1 MGKPLGDAALD
12 QIFRTARTRR
22 GWTDEETP
30 EILIRA
36 AYDLAKLG
44 PTASNIT
51 PGRFLFVR
59 SKEAK
64 ARLEPH
70 LDEGNRKQTMAAPY
84 TAIVAYDVAFADHL
98 HKLIPHAPN
107 AKEWF
112 AEPTNAE
119 WNAIQSG
126 SLQGAYLLIA
136 ARSLGLDCG
145 PMNGFRREG
154 VDREFFLSDPAM
166 KTWRSNFLINIG
178 HGDDTRVRP
187 RAPRLDFD
195 EACRII

>member
-1 MGKPLGDAALD
+1 MGKPLADAALD

-22 GWTDEETP
+22 GWTEEETP
-30 EILIRA
+30 EVLIRA

-59 SKEAK
+59 SKDAK
-64 ARLEPH
+64 ERLAPH

-84 TAIVAYDVAFADHL
+84 TTIVAYDVAFADHL
-98 HKLIPHAPN
+98 GKLIPHAPN

-154 VDREFFLSDPAM
+154 VDREFFLGDPVM

-187 RAPRLDFD
+187 RAPRLGFD

>member
-1 MGKPLGDAALD
+1 MGKPLSDASLD

-30 EILIRA
+30 EVLIRA
-36 AYDLAKLG
+36 TYDLLKLC

-51 PGRFLFVR
+51 PARFLFVH
-59 SKEAK
+59 SPEAK

-70 LDEGNRKQTMAAPY
+70 LDEGNRKQTMGAPY
-84 TAIVAYDVAFADHL
+84 TAIVAYDLAFANHL
-98 HKLIPHAPN
+98 TKLIPHAPN
-107 AKEWF
+107 AKDWF
-112 AEPTNAE
+112 AEPANAE

-126 SLQGAYLLIA
+126 TLQGAYLILA

-154 VDREFFLSDPAM
+154 VDREFFASDPVM
-166 KTWRSNFLINIG
+166 KTWRSNFLVNIG
-178 HGDDTRVRP
+178 HGDDTRVHP

-195 EACRII
+195 EACRIL

>member
-1 MGKPLGDAALD
+1 
-12 QIFRTARTRR
+12 
-22 GWTDEETP
+22 
-30 EILIRA
+30 
-36 AYDLAKLG
+36 
-44 PTASNIT
+44 
-51 PGRFLFVR
+51 
-59 SKEAK
+59 
-64 ARLEPH
+64 
-70 LDEGNRKQTMAAPY
+70 MAAPY
-84 TAIVAYDVAFADHL
+84 TAIVSYDLAFADHL
-98 HKLIPHAPN
+98 GKLIPHAPN

-112 AEPTNAE
+112 AEPANAE

-126 SLQGAYLLIA
+126 TLMGAYLLIA

-154 VDREFFLSDPAM
+154 VDKEFFLSDPVM

>member
-1 MGKPLGDAALD
+1 MGKPLADAALD

-22 GWTDEETP
+22 GWTAEETP
-30 EILIRA
+30 EVLIRA

-70 LDEGNRKQTMAAPY
+70 LDEGHRKQTMAAPY
-84 TAIVAYDVAFADHL
+84 TAIVAYDLAFADQL

-112 AEPTNAE
+112 ADPENAE

-154 VDREFFLSDPAM
+154 VDKEFFLGDPVM
-166 KTWRSNFLINIG
+166 KSWRSNFLINIG

-195 EACRII
+195 EAARII